1 MQIMTTNTNAITVT
15 LTDHVA
21 TLILERPPHN
31 FVDADVIRELADQ
44 LEALDNNADCR
55 AVVLAA
61 NGKVFCAGADLSSG
75 NGAAASAVAASLYT
89 HAMRLFRT
97 TKPIVAAVHGPAI
110 GAGLGLALVADF
122 RVTCEAARYSASFA
136 RLGFH
141 PGFGLTTTLPNL
153 IGIQKASLL
162 FYTGQRIDGAQAY
175 AMGVADELVPE
186 AEVRTRAIALAREI
200 ATSAPQAILSTRSE
214 LRRDLA
220 EKITAGNLREQKFQ
234 EAQFATAD
242 FKEGIAAA
250 AERRTPVFTGR

>member
-1 MQIMTTNTNAITVT
+1 MTTNTNTNAITVT
-15 LTDHVA
+15 HMDHVA
-21 TLILERPPHN
+21 TIILERPPHN

-44 LEALDNNADCR
+44 LEALDRNENCR

-61 NGKVFCAGADLSSG
+61 GGKVFCAGADLSSS
-75 NGAAASAVAASLYT
+75 NGAAASDNAAALYT

-153 IGIQKASLL
+153 IGIQKAALL
-162 FYTGQRIDGAQAY
+162 FYTGQRIDGAQAF
-175 AMGVADELVPE
+175 AMGIADELVPE
-186 AEVRTRAIALAREI
+186 AEVFTPATALAKEI

-214 LRRDLA
+214 LRRGLA
-220 EKITAGNLREQKFQ
+220 DKITESNLREQKFQ
-234 EAQFATAD
+234 ETQFATTD
-242 FKEGIAAA
+242 FTEGIAAST
-250 AERRTPVFTGR
+250 ERRTPVFTGK